1 MQAACPAPDR
11 RPQLI
16 EAGTPAFVR
25 TSLAMFAGGFA
36 TFAMLYATQPVLP
49 KLAAEF
55 AIAPAQA
62 SLSVSI
68 GTAALAAM
76 LIPASV
82 LSDRIGRRWVMRLS
96 LALATLAAA
105 ASAIVTD
112 FTQMLVLRMLLG
124 AVLAGL
130 PASALA
136 YLGEEV
142 APGTLGRS
150 VGLYIGGNA
159 LGGMTGRFLVGWLTD
174 LSSWRIAFAA
184 TGVLGL
190 IATIVFWLC
199 LPESRHFRA
208 SRSGPLQLLRNIG
221 QLFADTGLR
230 SLFVIGF
237 LLMGTFT
244 SLYNYLGFRLH
255 LPPFSLGQ
263 TAIGGVF
270 LLYMVG
276 SFSSAWT
283 GQLVDRLGR
292 RQVLWVMILGCGIGL
307 VVTLADNLAAVLAG
321 VAIFTFGYFG
331 AHTTASGWVSRR
343 AAERRAL
350 AAAVYLSSY
359 YLGGSVIGTLSGFA
373 WQHDAW
379 PGVATAIA
387 VCVAL
392 ALVAAWHLR
401 HLLPVG
407 SAVTV
412 TSAA

>member
-1 MQAACPAPDR
+1 MQTACPAQD

-16 EAGTPAFVR
+16 EANTPAFVR

-55 AIAPAQA
+55 AVAPAKV
-62 SLSVSI
+62 SLSVSL
-68 GTAALAAM
+68 GTAALAMM

-82 LSDRIGRRWVMRLS
+82 LSDRIGRRWVMRIS

-105 ASAIVTD
+105 GSAIVTD

-159 LGGMTGRFLVGWLTD
+159 LGGMSGRFLVAWLTD

-190 IATIVFWLC
+190 IATVVFWLC
-199 LPESRHFRA
+199 LPESRHFRT
-208 SRSGPLQLLRNIG
+208 RRGGPVQVLRNIT

-270 LLYMVG
+270 LLYLVG

-307 VVTLADNLAAVLAG
+307 MVTLADNLAAVISG

-343 AAERRAL
+343 AGDRRAL
-350 AAAVYLSSY
+350 ATAVYLTGY

-373 WQHDAW
+373 WQHDTW
-379 PGVATAIA
+379 PGVATAIGL
-387 VCVAL
+387 CVVL
-392 ALVAAWHLR
+392 ALIGALRLR
-401 HLLPVG
+401 HLLPIGNGVP
-407 SAVTV
+407 A